1 MEIVNVAC
9 TIKEIIST
17 ELFPILSYK
26 QEISPKELEQEEKAS
41 TDTNLKTK
49 ISSTATMPMP
59 SPWPI
64 VEKST
69 QTIHSFL

>member
-17 ELFPILSYK
+17 ELFLILSYK
-26 QEISPKELEQEEKAS
+26 QEISLKELEQEEKAS
-41 TDTNLKTK
+41 TDTNLTTK
-49 ISSTATMPMP
+49 ISSTATMPMR